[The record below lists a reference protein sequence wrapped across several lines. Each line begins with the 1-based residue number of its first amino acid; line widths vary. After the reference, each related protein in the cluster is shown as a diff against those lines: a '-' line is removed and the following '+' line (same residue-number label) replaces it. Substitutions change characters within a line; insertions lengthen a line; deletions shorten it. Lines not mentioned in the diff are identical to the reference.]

1 MLPESALAEM
11 YPVIMTPSHD
21 GKYFHNYTLSLLN
34 IVHTNA
40 SLGLPLQVMMQRG
53 ESLITR
59 ARNNCVA
66 KFLENKEWTHLFWI
80 DSDIGFSPDS
90 FYRLLLADKD
100 VVAGVYPLKRENW
113 PQAGLPAG
121 MTQADFERMYTSYT
135 VNTNDKNENGEI
147 VLKVDEEGELRLRQR
162 LQPGKQR
169 PALPLLRLH
178 GRSRKQ
184 TLPVRRLHLL
194 PSLATNRRR
203 SVRRCTIQPDPPR
216 RKSVSRLVC
225 RILANQCCQCGLC
238 PRRHHYAPRTGR
250 PVARQSARPGIRL
263 TDRQAKHFNSACLPP
278 YNAYRFLFRRPQ
290 GRLKPSYSG
299 ETI

>member
-113 PQAGLPAG
+113 PKAGLPTG

-147 VLKVDEEGELRLRQR
+147 VLKVDEDGFMKVHDAPTGFMVINAAYLKND
-162 LQPGKQR
+162 GS
-169 PALPLLRLH
+169 LP
-178 GRSRKQ
+178 
-184 TLPVRRLHLL
+184 
-194 PSLATNRRR
+194 
-203 SVRRCTIQPDPPR
+203 
-216 RKSVSRLVC
+216 
-225 RILANQCCQCGLC
+225 
-238 PRRHHYAPRTGR
+238 
-250 PVARQSARPGIRL
+250 
-263 TDRQAKHFNSACLPP
+263 
-278 YNAYRFLFRRPQ
+278 
-290 GRLKPSYSG
+290 
-299 ETI
+299 

>member
-40 SLGLPLQVMMQRG
+40 AHGLPLQVMMQRG

-147 VLKVDEEGELRLRQR
+147 VLKVDEEGFMKVHDA
-162 LQPGKQR
+162 PTGFMVIK
-169 PALPLLRLH
+169 
-178 GRSRKQ
+178 
-184 TLPVRRLHLL
+184 
-194 PSLATNRRR
+194 R
-203 SVRRCTIQPDPPR
+203 SVFEKMIEAYPELNYVSDSDYSPENKGLHYRFFDCMVDPESKR
-216 RKSVSRLVC
+216 YLSEDYTFCHLWRQIGGEVYVDVQSNLTHQGAKVYHGSFAESLQTNV
-225 RILANQCCQCGLC
+225 ANAV
-238 PRRHHYAPRTGR
+238 YAPEGTTM
-250 PVARQSARPGIRL
+250 RL
-263 TDRQAKHFNSACLPP
+263 ELAAPLHANPRGP
-278 YNAYRFLFRRPQ
+278 
-290 GRLKPSYSG
+290 
-299 ETI
+299 E

>member
-100 VVAGVYPLKRENW
+100 VVAGVYPLKREDWW
-113 PQAGLPAG
+113 PYGFAKNRAVLDTFLRYHHEQGLS
-121 MTQADFERMYTSYT
+121 QR
-135 VNTNDKNENGEI
+135 
-147 VLKVDEEGELRLRQR
+147 R
-162 LQPGKQR
+162 LQPDE
-169 PALPLLRLH
+169 LF
-178 GRSRKQ
+178 
-184 TLPVRRLHLL
+184 
-194 PSLATNRRR
+194 
-203 SVRRCTIQPDPPR
+203 
-216 RKSVSRLVC
+216 
-225 RILANQCCQCGLC
+225 
-238 PRRHHYAPRTGR
+238 AP
-250 PVARQSARPGIRL
+250 
-263 TDRQAKHFNSACLPP
+263 
-278 YNAYRFLFRRPQ
+278 
-290 GRLKPSYSG
+290 
-299 ETI
+299 ETFEAFKI